1 MRSSLNLTLCSVALA
16 VALTAC
22 GGGGDAAPKT
32 GVFLDSPVA
41 GMSYVGNRGSAGV
54 TSAQGEFTYQ
64 EGETITF
71 RIGGLTLGSATGG
84 AIVTPAHLESTP
96 GRLGDHAARVLR
108 VLQTLDS
115 DDNPENGITVST
127 AARAAITQQLDLST
141 SAATEAAMLAA
152 VRQAKPAVA
161 LQDEDRALQH
171 FAQTLIERGVT
182 LPPPP
187 KVSGSAVTLS
197 LMHTN
202 DTHSRIESFT
212 ENDVLQGGVAR
223 RKTLVNAVRTELGA
237 GGACPNTMLV
247 DAGDFSQGTVFYNAW
262 EGSES
267 VMAMNDMQYD
277 VATLGNHEF
286 DLGPAKLARAIKGEP
301 VTIGGIN
308 YTTEEAKFSVV
319 ATNLDVSKEPAL
331 QGLLKKFKI
340 IERCGQKYG
349 LLGVTTSE
357 LPQIAS
363 PGPNVKVLD
372 YVKSVNTA
380 ANMLK
385 ARGINKIILLS
396 HYGYAIDIQKV
407 AELSGV
413 DVVVSAHDHKLLG
426 LADYINAQ
434 TSDVAKNY
442 AGQGA
447 QSAGDYPTLRKDRDG
462 NDVRVVSAYE
472 WGRWLGRLDVSFDA
486 DGKVVKASNQSKF
499 VDGRSVPEDT
509 ALATKVTT
517 YKAPVLAFSSVLI
530 GSSDMAFSA
539 ARGTVLPF
547 TAGVR
552 TGETLLGNLILDLMQ
567 QGAKETDGAVA
578 AFSNGGGLRADIKA
592 GNVTFGDA
600 LAVLPFGNTL
610 FVMDL
615 KGQDVI
621 DLMEASV
628 GKVGGGGFL
637 QHSKDLRMAYCVDAT
652 QCASPLKAGGR
663 VTAVQIAGVAV
674 DPTKTYRLA
683 TNNFTGGGGDGYAM
697 LKAACERP
705 GNYCRDTGVVLL
717 DLLVKQLKTG
727 TPLSAQIDGRITRV
741 Q

>member
-22 GGGGDAAPKT
+22 GGGDDAAPKT

-54 TSAQGEFTYQ
+54 TSTAGEFTYQ

-71 RIGGLTLGSATGG
+71 RIGSLTLGSATGG

-115 DDNPENGITVST
+115 DDNPDNGITVSS
-127 AARAAITQQLDLST
+127 AARAAITQQLDLSS

-152 VRQAKPAVA
+152 VRQAKPGVA
-161 LQDEDRALQH
+161 LRAEDSALQH

-187 KVSGSAVTLS
+187 KATGSAVTLS

-212 ENDVLQGGVAR
+212 ENNVLQGGVAR
-223 RKTLVNAVRTELGA
+223 RKTLVNAARNELSA
-237 GGACPNTMLV
+237 GGACANAILV

-267 VMAMNDMQYD
+267 VMAMNDMSYD

-301 VTIGGIN
+301 VTIGGVS
-308 YTTEEAKFSVV
+308 YTTEEAKFSLV
-319 ATNLDVSKEPAL
+319 ATNLDVSQEPAL

-349 LLGVTTSE
+349 LLGVTTNE

-380 ANMLK
+380 ANMLR
-385 ARGINKIILLS
+385 ARGINKVILLS

-413 DVVVSAHDHKLLG
+413 DVVVSAHDHKLLAT
-426 LADYINAQ
+426 ADY
-434 TSDVAKNY
+434 T
-442 AGQGA
+442 
-447 QSAGDYPTLRKDRDG
+447 TLRKDRDG
-462 NDVRVVSAYE
+462 NDVSVVSAYE

-486 DGKVVKASNQSKF
+486 DGKVVKAANQSKF
-499 VDGRSVPEDT
+499 VDGPTTEDT
-509 ALATKVTT
+509 ALATKVGE
-517 YKAPVLAFSSVLI
+517 YKAPVAAFSNVLI
-530 GSSDMAFSA
+530 GTSSMLFSRA
-539 ARGTVLPF
+539 AGTVSPF
-547 TAGVR
+547 VAGVR
-552 TGETLLGNLILDLMQ
+552 TGETLLGNLILDLMEQ
-567 QGAKETDGAVA
+567 AAKETDGAVA
-578 AFSNGGGLRADIKA
+578 AFSNGGGLRADIQA

-621 DLMEASV
+621 DLMETSV

-637 QHSKDLRMAYCVDAT
+637 QHAKGLRIAYCVDAAA
-652 QCASPLKAGGR
+652 CASPLKAGGR
-663 VTAVQIAGVAV
+663 VTSVQIAGAPV
-674 DPTKTYRLA
+674 DPAKTYRLA
-683 TNNFTGGGGDGYAM
+683 TNNFTAGGGDGYAL

-727 TPLSAQIDGRITRV
+727 TPLSAQIDGRITRIP
-741 Q
+741 